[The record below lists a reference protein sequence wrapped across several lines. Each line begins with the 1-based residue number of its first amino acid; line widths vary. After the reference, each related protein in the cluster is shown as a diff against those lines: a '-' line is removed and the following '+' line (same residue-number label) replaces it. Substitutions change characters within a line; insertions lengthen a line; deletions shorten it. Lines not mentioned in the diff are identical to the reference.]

1 MARILVVDDSP
12 TELHILKNFLE
23 ARHHEVITASNG
35 EEGLDKAKKEKPNLI
50 LMDIVMPGM
59 NGYETTRK
67 ISNDPETASIP
78 VIIVSSKNQATDRVW
93 GLRQGAN
100 EYVFKPIDEQ
110 ELDQKVKTLL
120 GMVA

>member
-1 MARILVVDDSP
+1 
-12 TELHILKNFLE
+12 
-23 ARHHEVITASNG
+23 
-35 EEGLDKAKKEKPNLI
+35 
-50 LMDIVMPGM
+50 MPGM

-78 VIIVSSKNQATDRVW
+78 VIIVSSKSQATDRVW

>member
-23 ARHHEVITASNG
+23 ARNHEVITASNG

-67 ISNDPETASIP
+67 ISNDPDTASIP
-78 VIIVSSKNQATDRVW
+78 VIIVSSKSQATDRVW